1 MMGEDLPSNPLR
13 PGCLSATLVLVV
25 AALVTVGLVAVAV
38 GVATLL
44 SADCGVSP

>member
-1 MMGEDLPSNPLR
+1 MRRQRPPSNPLR
-13 PGCLSATLVLVV
+13 PGCLSAALVLVIATLV
-25 AALVTVGLVAVAV
+25 AIGLVAVAA